1 MPALTQ
7 KLQQTLLNT
16 LSGKNKQYNFSTFR
30 RLHDAIIKGRITMRV
45 QELQLIYIVEVVTQI
60 L

>member
-1 MPALTQ
+1 M
-7 KLQQTLLNT
+7 
-16 LSGKNKQYNFSTFR
+16 FR
-30 RLHDAIIKGRITMRV
+30 RLHDAIIKGRNETKIKMRV